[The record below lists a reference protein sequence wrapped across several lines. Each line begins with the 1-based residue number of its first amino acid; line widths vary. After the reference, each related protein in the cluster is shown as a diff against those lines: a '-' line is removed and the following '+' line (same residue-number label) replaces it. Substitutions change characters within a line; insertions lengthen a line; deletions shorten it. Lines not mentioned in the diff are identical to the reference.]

1 MHVFRYT
8 EHIERPRE
16 EVFAY
21 MMDFSTAPRWRNMV
35 RRIEVIGGGPVQ
47 AGSKL
52 LFAMDVMGKTKQ
64 GEVTLWYYEPPR
76 RFGQTN
82 TRGGVTGV
90 FEYILEPNGTGTYGD
105 VYRRHQAAWPC
116 VAGAAVAT
124 EIQPDAFSRSV
135 GSTETGDRVQFNG
148 SELKVVGRT

>member
-1 MHVFRYT
+1 MRSFRYT

-35 RRIEVIGGGPVQ
+35 RRIEVVGGGPVQ

-52 LFAMDVMGKTKQ
+52 LFTMDVMGESKQ
-64 GEVTLWYYEPPR
+64 GVVELWCYEPPH

-90 FEYILEPNGTGTYGD
+90 FEYILEPDGTGTTVTFIGD
-105 VYRRHQAAWPC
+105 IKPHGLMLFALPWLLKSTRIRFRDQL
-116 VAGAAVAT
+116 AT
-124 EIQPDAFSRSV
+124 
-135 GSTETGDRVQFNG
+135 
-148 SELKVVGRT
+148 LKRAIEQK

>member
-1 MHVFRYT
+1 MHAFRYS

-35 RRIEVIGGGPVQ
+35 RHIEVVGGGPVHP
-47 AGSKL
+47 GSKL
-52 LFAMDVMGKTKQ
+52 LFTMDVMGKSKQ
-64 GEVTLWYYEPPR
+64 GEVELWCYEPSR

-90 FEYILEPNGTGTYGD
+90 FEYILEPNGAGTTVTFIGD
-105 VYRRHQAAWPC
+105 IKPHGLMWLALPWLLKSHRTRFRDQLAA
-116 VAGAAVAT
+116 
-124 EIQPDAFSRSV
+124 
-135 GSTETGDRVQFNG
+135 
-148 SELKVVGRT
+148 LKRAIEQNK

>member
-1 MHVFRYT
+1 MHAFRYT

-35 RRIEVIGGGPVQ
+35 RRIEVVGGGPVQ

-52 LFAMDVMGKTKQ
+52 LFTMDVMGKTKQ
-64 GEVTLWYYEPPR
+64 GEVELWCYEPPH

-82 TRGGVTGV
+82 RRGGVTGV
-90 FEYILEPNGTGTYGD
+90 FEYILEPNGTGTAVTFIGD
-105 VYRRHQAAWPC
+105 IKLHGLMLFALPWVLKTTRIRFRDQL
-116 VAGAAVAT
+116 AT
-124 EIQPDAFSRSV
+124 
-135 GSTETGDRVQFNG
+135 
-148 SELKVVGRT
+148 LKRAIEQKK

>member
-1 MHVFRYT
+1 MRAFRYT

-35 RRIEVIGGGPVQ
+35 RRIEVVGGGPVQ

-52 LFAMDVMGKTKQ
+52 LFTMDVLGQTKQ
-64 GEVTLWYYEPPR
+64 GEVELWCYEPPH

-90 FEYILEPNGTGTYGD
+90 FEYILEPNGTGTTVTFTGD
-105 VYRRHQAAWPC
+105 IKPHGLMLFVLPWLLKSSRIRFRDQLATLKRAIEQ
-116 VAGAAVAT
+116 AT
-124 EIQPDAFSRSV
+124 EQK
-135 GSTETGDRVQFNG
+135 N
-148 SELKVVGRT
+148 

>member
-1 MHVFRYT
+1 MRAFRYT

-52 LFAMDVMGKTKQ
+52 LFTMDVMGKTKQ
-64 GEVTLWYYEPPR
+64 GEVELWCYEPPQ

-90 FEYILEPNGTGTYGD
+90 FEYILEPN
-105 VYRRHQAAWPC
+105 
-116 VAGAAVAT
+116 VAGTTVT
-124 EIQPDAFSRSV
+124 F
-135 GSTETGDRVQFNG
+135 TGDIKPHGLMWLVLPWV
-148 SELKVVGRT
+148 LKSNRIRFRDQLATLKRAIEQKT

>member
-1 MHVFRYT
+1 MRAFRYT
-8 EHIERPRE
+8 EHIERSQE

-52 LFAMDVMGKTKQ
+52 LFTMDIAGKTKQ
-64 GEVTLWYYEPPR
+64 GEVELWCYEPPR

-90 FEYILEPNGTGTYGD
+90 FEYVLEPNGSGT
-105 VYRRHQAAWPC
+105 QI
-116 VAGAAVAT
+116 T
-124 EIQPDAFSRSV
+124 F
-135 GSTETGDRVQFNG
+135 TGDIRMHGTMWLVLPWALRSSRMRFRGQLAA
-148 SELKVVGRT
+148 LKRAIEQKS

>member
-1 MHVFRYT
+1 MRAFRYT

-35 RRIEVIGGGPVQ
+35 RRIEVVGGGPVKP
-47 AGSKL
+47 GSKL
-52 LFAMDVMGKTKQ
+52 LFTMDIMGKTKQ
-64 GEVTLWYYEPPR
+64 GEVELWCYEPPH

-90 FEYILEPNGTGTYGD
+90 FEYVLEPNGTGTLVSFTCDLRMHGLMWLLLPW
-105 VYRRHQAAWPC
+105 VLRSSRVRFRGQLAALKR
-116 VAGAAVAT
+116 AI
-124 EIQPDAFSRSV
+124 EQPSS
-135 GSTETGDRVQFNG
+135 
-148 SELKVVGRT
+148 